1 MVCVWCV
8 CGVYVVCEGVCV
20 SVKLYVFRCIVLLT
34 GLWAPIGVIR
44 SYSSRPF
51 LCTLELAIGVL
62 VSP

>member
-1 MVCVWCV
+1 M
-8 CGVYVVCEGVCV
+8 

-34 GLWAPIGVIR
+34 GLRAPIGVIR
-44 SYSSRPF
+44 SYSSCLF